1 MKKMN
6 LKNSLNSIYIP
17 FLCFM
22 LFLCFE
28 GFCPNNLPIKFIL
41 NKTKP
46 TGQSTKNHYFA
57 FILFN
62 ANFINSSAFKFPSM
76 SSLRIAKR
84 RVKNLVCGYAEALPF
99 KKESFDFALV
109 VVSICFFDDVQM
121 AFCEISRILKTEG
134 KLIIGF
140 VPRNTCLGEFYVF
153 RGIGGHRFYRYAKF
167 FTEDEVESIA
177 LLYGFKKI
185 RTLYL
190 FTDKGSAY
198 LRERWNFRAKFAVME
213 FSKI

>member
-1 MKKMN
+1 MKKPFEEYTLQYDN
-6 LKNSLNSIYIP
+6 WFDGKGKEIYLKEVWALCGFIP
-17 FLCFM
+17 KGRGVEVGIGTGRFA
-22 LFLCFE
+22 E
-28 GFCPNNLPIKFIL
+28 IL
-41 NKTKP
+41 NLSF
-46 TGQSTKNHYFA
+46 G
-57 FILFN
+57 ID
-62 ANFINSSAFKFPSM
+62 PSLG
-76 SSLRIAKR
+76 SLRIAKG

-99 KKESFDFALV
+99 KKEVFDFVLV

-121 AFCEISRILKTEG
+121 AFYEISRILKTGG

-177 LLYGFKKI
+177 LLHGFKKI
-185 RTLYL
+185 KTLYL
-190 FTDKGSAY
+190 FTGKGLAY
-198 LRERWNFRAKFAVME
+198 LRKRWNFRAKFAVME